1 MANIVINAGV
11 SKIYKNKASGIASAL
26 KGKSI
31 IGFMDVRPVKYKNKT
46 KHIAGLRYDKNER
59 TFFLTS
65 PKRADA
71 VNIGVFISTYDLEL
85 VHGKIMAKE
94 ELRDVYELPSVSAKF
109 ERGGY
114 DKEMEAAPGERTVN
128 VQPKKVNLK
137 IIVATATDRL
147 ILRNS
152 KGFIFTC
159 DFKDG
164 KWYTLRPGTKKA
176 TIYNMKTDD
185 LESASVFR
193 DSLPF
198 PALDRKLF
206 DNSSMLEF
214 EDFDMD
220 KHIKE
225 NV

>member
-1 MANIVINAGV
+1 MANIVLNAAV
-11 SKIYKNKASGIASAL
+11 SKFYKDKASGIASAL
-26 KGKSI
+26 RGKSI

-46 KHIAGLRYDKNER
+46 KHIAGLKYDKNER

-65 PKRADA
+65 PKKSDS
-71 VNIGVFISTYDLEL
+71 VNIGVFISTYDLEI
-85 VHGKIMAKE
+85 VHGKVMAKE
-94 ELRDVYELPSVSAKF
+94 EMRDVYELPSVAAKF

-114 DKEMEAAPGERTVN
+114 DDDIKESGGRDAEVFPR
-128 VQPKKVNLK
+128 KVSLK
-137 IIVATATDRL
+137 IIIATASDKL

-164 KWYTLRPGTKKA
+164 RWYTLRPGTKKA
-176 TIYNMKTDD
+176 TIYNMRTDD
-185 LESASVFR
+185 LLSSQVFK

-198 PALDRKLF
+198 PALDRKIYE
-206 DNSSMLEF
+206 NKSMLEF
-214 EDFDMD
+214 EDFDID
-220 KHIKE
+220 EHIKN

>member
-1 MANIVINAGV
+1 MANIVINAAV
-11 SKIYKNKASGIASAL
+11 SKVYKDKASGIASAL
-26 KGKSI
+26 RGKSV
-31 IGFMDVRPVKYKNKT
+31 IGFMDVRPVKYTNKT
-46 KHIAGLRYDKNER
+46 KHIAGLKYDKNAR

-65 PKRADA
+65 PKKADA
-71 VNIGVFISTYDLEL
+71 VNIGVFISTYDVEL
-85 VHGKIMAKE
+85 VSGKILAKE

-114 DKEMEAAPGERTVN
+114 DKEIAKSKTGIAEVF
-128 VQPKKVNLK
+128 PKKVNLK
-137 IIVATATDRL
+137 IVVGTASDKL
-147 ILRNS
+147 VLRNS

-159 DFKDG
+159 DFLNG

-185 LESASVFR
+185 FESANVFR
-193 DSLPF
+193 ASLPF
-198 PALDRKLF
+198 PALDRKIF
-206 DNSSMLEF
+206 DNKSMLEF
-214 EDFDMD
+214 ENFDLD

>member
-1 MANIVINAGV
+1 MANIVINAAV
-11 SKIYKNKASGIASAL
+11 SKIYKDKASGIASAL
-26 KGKSI
+26 RGKSI
-31 IGFMDVRPVKYKNKT
+31 IGFMDVRPVKYTNKT
-46 KHIAGLRYDKNER
+46 KHIAGLKYDKNER

-71 VNIGVFISTYDLEL
+71 VNIGVFISTYDLEI

-114 DKEMEAAPGERTVN
+114 AEDVKGSKYGTAQVF
-128 VQPKKVNLK
+128 PKKVNLK
-137 IIVATATDRL
+137 IIVATASDKL
-147 ILRNS
+147 VLRNE
-152 KGFIFTC
+152 KGFMFTC

-164 KWYTLRPGTKKA
+164 RWYTLRPGTKKA
-176 TIYNMKTDD
+176 TIYNMNTDD
-185 LESASVFR
+185 LESANIFK

-198 PALDRKLF
+198 PALDRNIF
-206 DNSSMLEF
+206 DNKSMLEF
-214 EDFDMD
+214 EDFDLD
-220 KHIKE
+220 KHINE